1 MAKPSQSDK
10 LRSAPSSS
18 DKLRKTKSQADKIRA
33 KRAQLAKLA
42 GPLPKSAKKSE
53 SMFWMKHAALALL
66 IIAVGGVV
74 LMLQFN
80 NQSLPQPEGQA
91 PKRSLSENM
100 SKFYSEYRLS
110 SRHPRDDSLGDFVL
124 EVKNSDQPLGT
135 RLQKMESLQTPISG
149 RWVGEHKHR
158 TFKAGMTLRSAI
170 TDYAQAE
177 GMQVI
182 WELDQDFIVKH
193 QFQMDNTILGSLR
206 VIANSID
213 SNFDGKVKAYVCPKQ
228 RSLVITATV
237 SDYLEK
243 QCVESRF

>member
-1 MAKPSQSDK
+1 MAKPGQSDK
-10 LRSAPSSS
+10 LRSNLAPS
-18 DKLRKTKSQADKIRA
+18 DKLRRNQNQSEKIKTKRA
-33 KRAQLAKLA
+33 EVAKLA
-42 GPLPKSAKKSE
+42 APLTKKTSE
-53 SMFWMKHAALALL
+53 SMFWAKHLALGIL
-66 IIAVGGVV
+66 IIVVGAVVIV
-74 LMLQFN
+74 LQQN
-80 NQSLPQPEGQA
+80 NESLPEPEGAQR
-91 PKRSLSENM
+91 PKSLAENM

-124 EVKNSDQPLGT
+124 EVKKSEQPLNT
-135 RLQKMESLQTPISG
+135 RLQQMESLQKPISG

-182 WELDQDFIVKH
+182 WELDQDFIVKN

-206 VIANSID
+206 IIANAID

-228 RSLVITATV
+228 RSLVITETAT
-237 SDYLEK
+237 DYLEE
-243 QCVESRF
+243 QCVEARK